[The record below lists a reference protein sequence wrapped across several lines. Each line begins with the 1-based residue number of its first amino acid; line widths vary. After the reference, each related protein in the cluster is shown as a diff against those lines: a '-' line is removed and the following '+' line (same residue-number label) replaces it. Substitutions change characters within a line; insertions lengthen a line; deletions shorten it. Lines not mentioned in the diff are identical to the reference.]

1 MGTIK
6 DKNDR
11 DLVDA
16 EEIKRRWNEYMEELC
31 NKDLNKPD

>member
-6 DKNDR
+6 DKHGR

-16 EEIKRRWNEYMEELC
+16 EEIKRDGKSKRVIVQ
-31 NKDLNKPD
+31 KRT

>member
-6 DKNDR
+6 KENGR

-16 EEIKRRWNEYMEELC
+16 EEIKRDGKSKRVIVQ
-31 NKDLNKPD
+31 KRT